1 MGTIFSHYVDYNFDV
16 WILARDPMHLG
27 VLRVLIEQTLEI
39 NSVVKDSTFPDPSL
53 AKEVKDSF
61 LTILVQVLFDSV
73 AVCGGRE
80 HCWRFSA
87 ELGRTVL
94 ERGVL
99 GGL

>member
-1 MGTIFSHYVDYNFDV
+1 
-16 WILARDPMHLG
+16 LG

-53 AKEVKDSF
+53 AKEVKDSAFPDPSLAKEVKDSF

-73 AVCGGRE
+73 AVCGGRA
-80 HCWRFSA
+80 HCWRFFA
-87 ELGRTVL
+87 ELGHTVL
-94 ERGVL
+94 ERGVC